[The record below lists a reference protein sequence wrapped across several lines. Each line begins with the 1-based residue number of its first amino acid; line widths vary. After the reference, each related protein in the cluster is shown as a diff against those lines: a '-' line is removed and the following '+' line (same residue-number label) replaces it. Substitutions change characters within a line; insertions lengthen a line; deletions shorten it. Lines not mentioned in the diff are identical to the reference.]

1 MCLKFER
8 EGIRTSSSVMGRHGL
23 SSRSEGVVQGPLWPR
38 EIQGLSTPCLPPQG
52 RMSAWSLCVCIHALH
67 LTSSAYAA
75 CCHPRTMC
83 ALRGTEGRVLQ
94 GMVSRHW
101 YQDGA
106 RGKGIVGTSLMAPPF
121 VPQVAQSSPPLTITH
136 GSYRTQPSSPMCSCY
151 QPC

>member
-1 MCLKFER
+1 M
-8 EGIRTSSSVMGRHGL
+8 
-23 SSRSEGVVQGPLWPR
+23 VQGPLWPR

-94 GMVSRHW
+94 GMV
-101 YQDGA
+101 
-106 RGKGIVGTSLMAPPF
+106 
-121 VPQVAQSSPPLTITH
+121 AQSSPPLTITH